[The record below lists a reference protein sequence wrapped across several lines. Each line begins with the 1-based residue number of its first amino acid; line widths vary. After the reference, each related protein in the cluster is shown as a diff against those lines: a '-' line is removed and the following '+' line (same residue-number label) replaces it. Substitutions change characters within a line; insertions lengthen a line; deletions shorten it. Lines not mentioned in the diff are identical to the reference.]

1 MTDIALFR
9 TDHSLHEGS
18 NKEKQYV
25 GFAAANGIKS
35 LIMADRC
42 SLASA
47 ISFYKQCKEYSIEP
61 IMGCLLSVYD
71 PQKVYS
77 AQNSRNA
84 QFFSKLYSYLSALTG
99 ESIDEEFVK
108 SNYETLEKEFV
119 APLRKTATSAVKAL
133 STRQKETHLINVAV
147 LNALGRSGLA
157 DTLMDQATQYGY
169 LGAASKKKLV
179 SSPRL
184 TMFGATELPESYCA
198 NYFALYIA
206 AKEQLSTGCSLDWG
220 VLKTVALE
228 ILGGSHHHSSFVLAL
243 AETFADWEK
252 STIAAGSKKK
262 GFGAIDS
269 SFMAYMDQVAKSYN
283 KLFDSKVKTEI
294 VGSFVDAVVTDSGM
308 FESTLSFAMPQALK
322 SASGQVIA
330 YASSKLHGLDASSLT
345 MDEILAIFAEDSLLS
360 KAGSVFN
367 YNSVAAEIV
376 LMNILEASSGALKPY
391 PLALDLNDGEFSR
404 AVRELETQVLYP
416 DLLSA
421 AATYKEKNEGCYSD
435 ITLFANTQEG
445 YLNVKRLISLS
456 FMEGQTPDLIETK
469 NNKRKVNSF
478 PKLPVDRLRE
488 FSEGIVAIVGLNND
502 EVDKAYRYG
511 NSVDD
516 AIAYY
521 ESIFGKSN
529 VLVGIQKSTTEKDGE
544 YLQSLEHN
552 RNVALIEAS
561 KRRGLVAFALNN
573 AYFLDKTDY
582 EVMDTKAAMLL
593 DQYVN
598 SPSRVK
604 TYNYGHF
611 MKTPSEMETAFAEM
625 PTVLSN
631 TSKLNEYLGIGSHLE
646 ITLDQPVLP
655 QFPIPDGYD
664 DTSYM
669 MHLAE
674 EGMWEKFAYTMQ
686 TDYGVESLEL
696 LSEEQKAEVEELRA
710 VYQSRLEFE
719 VDVIGK
725 MGFSGYFLIVADF
738 IVWGKSNGV
747 PIGPGRGSGAGS
759 IVAYGLNITDI
770 DPIKYGLLFERFL
783 NPDRVSMPDFDV
795 DFGAGFHPDTGAP
808 VNRDSVIAYVQ
819 NKYNDP
825 DSLFPSVGQIATHGL
840 VAAKSGI
847 KKLAKTRFVLPAFSD
862 QLTKLFPDAP
872 EVKIADCL
880 EIPEVAF
887 RKEREREVHEL
898 MELTARMEGLK
909 QSSGI
914 HAGGVVIAPTE
925 MVEFT
930 PFQIDVRDP
939 SKIIAQFDKTY
950 VEYAGLVKFDFLG
963 LANLTTI
970 EYARKYIRQCR
981 GTNVDMSRIDYTDK
995 DTFDLLRSG
1004 NSHGVFQ
1011 VESEGMRK
1019 LLRRISCDNME
1030 DLSALLALYRPGP
1043 LQSGMVDNFID
1054 RKHGR
1059 EVISFPDATYQ
1070 HPCLEPILAPTYGII
1085 LYQEQV
1091 MQCAQAMAGYT
1102 LGGADLLRRA
1112 MGKKKPEEM
1121 AKQREVFSEGSET
1134 NNIDSEL
1141 AMKIFDLIEKFAG
1154 YGFNKSHSM
1163 AYAHVTFQT
1172 AFLKTH
1178 YTCEYMSALLTD
1190 QSTEPDKLKATLV
1203 DCKRNGITI
1212 LPPDINRSD
1221 TEFLPEGDN
1230 TIRYGLHAIKGVGE
1244 DKLKLILDER
1254 EKNGVFTSVE
1264 DMRRRCGAT
1273 FDKKVAEGLLF
1284 AGALDS
1290 LDSHNEIPDGAL
1302 RKESELA
1309 TKDRTNPK
1317 LEGLKQDFHQK
1328 KHDLDSI
1335 IRQGKDLREMI
1346 VSLMVYYGE
1355 RYGLEIPH
1363 HDLSDNNSLVEVANF
1378 LIKTMPTTI
1387 ESGASEVGVTE
1398 DLKNLNV
1405 ALQKRV
1411 DLRIQYQEKI
1421 DAYNVALKKF
1431 DEAKDEFSSAQ
1442 ALKDDDGERL
1452 ATFDKRAF
1460 LLADIGVFVGTLKMA
1475 DLAKPEKVEKALS
1488 GLKYDSI
1495 DRLSD
1500 SYRLK
1505 QEMDYLTYY
1514 VSGHPFDIDN
1524 LRHKLSQSFG
1534 NTPISQLTYPNT
1546 EGLEEDERRK
1556 IERETA
1562 PSKVAGVIVA
1572 MRQTKVRKE
1581 TSSNFGKDMAFLTID
1596 DSLGEMSVM
1605 IPPEMFEK
1613 VKSELFVGAPFALE
1627 GVVLRDSYADNG
1639 SLTVIPWV
1647 VYDPQNPEVELYE
1660 NRPKNNFK
1668 KGKRS

>member
-9 TDHSLHEGS
+9 TDQSLHEGS
-18 NKEKQYV
+18 NKDKQYV

-61 IMGCLLSVYD
+61 IMGSLLSVYD

-77 AQNSRNA
+77 AQSSRNG
-84 QFFSKLYSYLSALTG
+84 QFYELLYSYLSALTG
-99 ESIDEEFVK
+99 HDIDEDYIKSHYAIIEKTFV
-108 SNYETLEKEFV
+108 S
-119 APLRKTATSAVKAL
+119 PLHKTATSAVKAL
-133 STRQKETHLINVAV
+133 STRQKESNLINIAI
-147 LNALGRSGLA
+147 LGALGFETARMHLVAQSA
-157 DTLMDQATQYGY
+157 QYGY
-169 LGAASKKKLV
+169 NGAAAKKKLAAYPRHTMLGHTDLDE
-179 SSPRL
+179 SSCVNY
-184 TMFGATELPESYCA
+184 FAFYIAATELASGDRPLELSS
-198 NYFALYIA
+198 LRTL
-206 AKEQLSTGCSLDWG
+206 AKDI
-220 VLKTVALE
+220 LE
-228 ILGGSHHHSSFVLAL
+228 GNHKHSSFVSAI
-243 AETFADWEK
+243 ASSFNEWQKA
-252 STIAAGSKKK
+252 TIAAGAKKK
-262 GFGAIDS
+262 TFGLFDS
-269 SFMAYMDQVAKSYN
+269 SFMTYMEHVSKSHI
-283 KLFDSKVKTEI
+283 KLFKATTKVDS
-294 VGSFVDAVVTDSGM
+294 VGSFVDAAIADTGM
-308 FESTLSFAMPQALK
+308 FESQLSFAAPQVLK
-322 SASGQVIA
+322 SASGQLIS
-330 YASSKLHGLDASSLT
+330 YASSKLAGFNISKIGVEGIKS
-345 MDEILAIFAEDSLLS
+345 ILIEDLLLS
-360 KAGSVFN
+360 KASAVFDFTAI
-367 YNSVAAEIV
+367 AAEIY
-376 LMNILEASSGALKPY
+376 MMDMLERSAGSMKPF
-391 PLALDLNDGEFSR
+391 PIDNEDD
-404 AVRELETQVLYP
+404 ELESTLSEVCIHVIYP
-416 DLLSA
+416 KLLDA
-421 AATYKEKNEGCYSD
+421 AATYKQKNEGCFSD
-435 ITLFANTQEG
+435 ITLFANTQDG

-456 FMEGQTPDLIETK
+456 FMEGQTEELIETK

-478 PKLPVDRLRE
+478 PKIPVERLKE
-488 FSEGIVAIVGLNND
+488 FSSGVVAIVGLNND
-502 EVDKAYRYG
+502 EVDKAFRYG

-516 AIAYY
+516 ALAYY
-521 ESIFGKSN
+521 ESIFGKEN
-529 VLVGIQKSTTEKDGE
+529 VLVGVQKSTTEQDGA

-552 RNVALIEAS
+552 RNAALIGAA
-561 KRRGLVAFALNN
+561 KRRGLIAFALNN
-573 AYFLDKTDY
+573 AYFLDKSDY

-593 DQYVN
+593 DQYVS

-604 TYNYGHF
+604 SYNHGHYI
-611 MKTPSEMETAFAEM
+611 KTPEEMSQAFSEMPIA
-625 PTVLSN
+625 LSN
-631 TSKLNEYLGIGSHLE
+631 TSKLNDYLGIGSHLD
-646 ITLDQPVLP
+646 ITLDEPVLP
-655 QFPIPDGYD
+655 QFPIPEGYNE
-664 DTSYM
+664 TSYM

-674 EGMWEKFAYTMQ
+674 VGLWEKFDYRIL
-686 TDYGVESLEL
+686 TDYRVESAEL
-696 LSEEQKAEVEELRA
+696 LSEEQKLEVEELRA

-719 VDVIGK
+719 TNVIGT

-795 DFGAGFHPDTGAP
+795 DFGAGFHPETGEP

-819 NKYNDP
+819 NKYNNP
-825 DSLFPSVGQIATHGL
+825 DSLFPSVGQIATHSL
-840 VAAKSGI
+840 VAAKGGI

-862 QLTKLFPDAP
+862 TLTKLFPDAP

-880 EIPEVAF
+880 EIPEVSY
-887 RKEREREVHEL
+887 RKDREREVHEL

-909 QSSGI
+909 TSSGI
-914 HAGGVVIAPTE
+914 HAGGVVIAPAE
-925 MVEFT
+925 MVDFT

-939 SKIIAQFDKTY
+939 SKIIAQFDKSY

-970 EYARKYIRQCR
+970 EYARKYIRKCR
-981 GTNVDMSRIDYTDK
+981 GINVDMSRIDYTDT
-995 DTFDLLRSG
+995 DTFDLLRTG

-1059 EVISFPDATYQ
+1059 EDIAFPDAKHQ
-1070 HPCLEPILAPTYGII
+1070 HKCLEPILAPTYGII

-1112 MGKKKPEEM
+1112 MGKKQPEEM
-1121 AKQREVFSEGSET
+1121 AKQREVFSEGSES
-1134 NNIDSEL
+1134 NKIDSEL
-1141 AMKIFDLIEKFAG
+1141 AMRIFDLIEKFAG

-1190 QSTEPDKLKATLV
+1190 QSTDPEKLKATLV

-1221 TEFLPEGDN
+1221 TEFLPEGDS

-1244 DKLKLILDER
+1244 DKLKYILDER
-1254 EKNGVFTSVE
+1254 LKNGAFTSVE
-1264 DMRRRCGAT
+1264 DMRRRCGST

-1290 LDSHNEIPDGAL
+1290 LQSHIEIPEGAL
-1302 RKESELA
+1302 RKESELS

-1335 IRQGKDLREMI
+1335 IRQGRDLREMI

-1355 RYGLEIPH
+1355 RYGLSMPH
-1363 HDLSDNNSLVEVANF
+1363 HDLSDNNSMLEVAQF
-1378 LIKTMPTTI
+1378 LIAKLPSMI
-1387 ESGASEVGVTE
+1387 DSGANDFGVNE
-1398 DLKNLNV
+1398 DIKNLTS
-1405 ALQKRV
+1405 ALDKRKE
-1411 DLRIQYQEKI
+1411 LRFKYQEKI
-1421 DAYNVALKKF
+1421 DAYNVALQKY
-1431 DEAKDEFSSAQ
+1431 DESKDLLLSAE
-1442 ALKDDDGERL
+1442 ALKDEHGERL

-1475 DLAKPEKVEKALS
+1475 DLAKQEKVDKALNS
-1488 GLKYDSI
+1488 LSYDSI
-1495 DRLSD
+1495 DRLND

-1514 VSGHPFDIDN
+1514 VSGHPFDINN
-1524 LRHKLSQSFG
+1524 LRHKLAQSFG

-1546 EGLEEDERRK
+1546 DGLEEDERKK

-1562 PSKVAGVIVA
+1562 PSKVAGVIVS

-1581 TSSNFGKDMAFLTID
+1581 SSANFGKDMAFLTID
-1596 DSLGEMSVM
+1596 DSVGEMSVM

-1613 VKSELFVGAPFALE
+1613 IKAELFIGAPFALE

-1647 VYDPQNPEVELYE
+1647 VYDVNNPETAIFE
-1660 NRPKNNFK
+1660 NRPRNIYN
-1668 KGKRS
+1668 KGKRG